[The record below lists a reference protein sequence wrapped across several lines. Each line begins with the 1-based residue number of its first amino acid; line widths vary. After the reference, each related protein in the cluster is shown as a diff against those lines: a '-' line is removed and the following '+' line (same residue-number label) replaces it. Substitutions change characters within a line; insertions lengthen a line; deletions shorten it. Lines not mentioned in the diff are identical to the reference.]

1 MIETLNFKKYT
12 EWILI
17 LILGCLAVS
26 TSSFP
31 STYQYIYI
39 GFLFSILIICRIVTS
54 LRRYKNYMDA
64 LFIVVF
70 IYVFYSTPI
79 YKSIASFGKKVFFS
93 IFGMN
98 EMVEN
103 VAQNSVFGLL
113 WIILPIVLILLQKDS
128 LKELFIKKGKKMGWI
143 VGFSLLF
150 ILIITSLLI
159 AHNKG
164 VQLKI
169 LISLFPLGLTYALI
183 NAIKEEILFRG
194 LIFRRILPFGFIFS
208 LICQFFMFGLI
219 HLLYGGGEGMGF
231 AGLILSGILGVILA
245 LMTKKFDS
253 LASPI
258 LFHAGLDFLLFM
270 GVLVPQFYS

>member
-1 MIETLNFKKYT
+1 M
-12 EWILI
+12 
-17 LILGCLAVS
+17 
-26 TSSFP
+26 
-31 STYQYIYI
+31 
-39 GFLFSILIICRIVTS
+39 CRIITS

-70 IYVFYSTPI
+70 IYVIYSTPI
-79 YKSIASFGKKVFFS
+79 YKSFASVGKKAFFS
-93 IFGMN
+93 IFGTS

-113 WIILPIVLILLQKDS
+113 WIILPIVLILSQKNS
-128 LKELFIKKGKKMGWI
+128 IKELFIKKGKKTGWI

-150 ILIITSLLI
+150 IFIITSLLI
-159 AHNKG
+159 AYNKG
-164 VQLKI
+164 VRVKI
-169 LISLFPLGLTYALI
+169 IISLFPLGLTYALI

-194 LIFRRILPFGFIFS
+194 LIFSRILPFGFIFS

-245 LMTKKFDS
+245 LMTKKFDG